1 MNGLDYARLFFY
13 MLCAGLVIAG
23 AYHILRYI
31 RKDRFYPPEEHEG
44 IDDPMYGNYCKGG
57 WVTLVE
63 GVAMFIGGFVL
74 LFMFG

>member
-44 IDDPMYGNYCKGG
+44 IEGRDSNYYKGG

-63 GVAMFIGGFVL
+63 GMVMFIGGFVL